1 MTNDEIHR
9 RFSHHPP
16 SPATAVS
23 HSEVRVAYIEFVE
36 KLNKLMPT
44 EDVRGT
50 RELSLMFT
58 ALEEASFWAQAHIAR
73 DS

>member
-16 SPATAVS
+16 SPATAVR
-23 HSEVRVAYIEFVE
+23 HGEVRTAYIEFAE
-36 KLNKLMPT
+36 KVNELMPT
-44 EDVRGT
+44 DDVRGT

-73 DS
+73 NS